1 MAANV
6 VVIYNRFLS
15 IYAWLQLELLINSI
29 DLKKE
34 MTASVCFKET
44 DTTSNLLAE
53 PLKILDHCKRPPEI
67 MMIPLK
73 CIAASAPSK

>member
-15 IYAWLQLELLINSI
+15 IYVWLQLELLINSI

-44 DTTSNLLAE
+44 E
-53 PLKILDHCKRPPEI
+53 YP
-67 MMIPLK
+67 
-73 CIAASAPSK
+73 